1 MKFAY
6 HTHATEDSDKCYYYA
21 RFVCHDK
28 AFSNALFAQAHP
40 IMMKHLIVSI
50 LTKSCNIQYTNVVA
64 GTLKWEATVD
74 SRHNMVKQMDI

>member
-6 HTHATEDSDKCYYYA
+6 HTHATEDSDKCCYYA

-28 AFSNALFAQAHP
+28 TFSNALLAQACP
-40 IMMKHLIVSI
+40 TMMKHLIV

>member
-1 MKFAY
+1 
-6 HTHATEDSDKCYYYA
+6 
-21 RFVCHDK
+21 
-28 AFSNALFAQAHP
+28 
-40 IMMKHLIVSI
+40 MMKHLIV